1 VEVDL
6 ELEPREPPSTLF
18 HGTGHRTADLIEKEG
33 LQKMRRHH
41 VHLSPDVETAVKV
54 GSRHGR
60 PVVFQIDAAAMSRDG
75 HVFYC
80 SENGVWLVDA
90 VPALYL
96 RRES

>member
-1 VEVDL
+1 
-6 ELEPREPPSTLF
+6 
-18 HGTGHRTADLIEKEG
+18 
-33 LQKMRRHH
+33 
-41 VHLSPDVETAVKV
+41 
-54 GSRHGR
+54 
-60 PVVFQIDAAAMSRDG
+60 MSRDG